1 MMLTR
6 RYLRQV
12 FNFLAK
18 DKWDKIEKINEIFST
33 SVVSNS
39 KATLGFRLHFTD
51 VFLEEV
57 AKAGGEDLN
66 GDIILKLIQP
76 FAKELAEGDDERL
89 AKHIE
94 ERIYQHLMRQSDIGI
109 ASEETLNGE
118 VEEVD
123 EDMDVNEDID
133 DDDDKE
139 EPEELL
145 VHNEAKDPRAGN
157 VSVTLPQLKTDFNVL
172 ADYLFKIGSATGVS
186 SRR

>member
-1 MMLTR
+1 M
-6 RYLRQV
+6 
-12 FNFLAK
+12 AK
-18 DKWDKIEKINEIFST
+18 DKWDQIDNINEIFS
-33 SVVSNS
+33 SGVVSNRE
-39 KATLGFRLHFTD
+39 ATLGFRLHFTD
-51 VFLEEV
+51 IFLEEV
-57 AKAGGEDLN
+57 AKAGGEDLE
-66 GDIILKLIQP
+66 GDIVLQLIQP

-133 DDDDKE
+133 DDDDDDKE

-145 VHNEAKDPRAGN
+145 VH
-157 VSVTLPQLKTDFNVL
+157 
-172 ADYLFKIGSATGVS
+172 
-186 SRR
+186 